1 MIQEISF
8 PWDFILFH
16 DSVENELGVKQVFII
31 TPCESFLLWKPDLL
45 SHCVA
50 SSSLPEVQC

>member
-1 MIQEISF
+1 MQEISF

-16 DSVENELGVKQVFII
+16 GSFENEMGLKWVFVI

-50 SSSLPEVQC
+50 SSGLPEVQC